1 LKNNILIC
9 TFTKRASEVIKVY
22 NFDVHIRIIFLESQE
37 RKNGKRMISFYFS
50 FLEQERNILHSLKE
64 RVT

>member
-9 TFTKRASEVIKVY
+9 TFTKRVSEVIKVY